1 VDPHAGSVGLNAGGR
16 GFAGAAMGAHTRTV
30 GHHGQPS
37 GVWGPGG
44 RPKGGARELPFP
56 MAAECAVGA
65 QRVKVEHPRAEGPP
79 PVSYLDAR
87 SGDGH
92 NRAAGKGNQQPNH
105 PPGAHPVSG
114 LGADILEMIIK
125 NEIQDTVEEEIQ
137 EDIGDFSEARGDTH
151 TSEAEVRRDASL
163 YIINQIIDSEDTS
176 LSIDDL
182 KSDDK
187 QSLALVG
194 EDEDERVATG
204 SHEVYSRDRS
214 TLDSGL
220 REILESQ
227 EIPPGQ
233 GNSVPADEFMGN
245 YTESHG
251 EQYNNIVENLR
262 VDKPSDIAELA
273 GRSPD

>member
-1 VDPHAGSVGLNAGGR
+1 MDPHAGSVGLNAGGR

-105 PPGAHPVSG
+105 PPGAPTNPQALHRDQPSTPAPQHRPTTHIPGLLGSILGCRGVPVFYPSEGRPLKVISDCSG
-114 LGADILEMIIK
+114 LWDQL
-125 NEIQDTVEEEIQ
+125 
-137 EDIGDFSEARGDTH
+137 IGSPAPQ
-151 TSEAEVRRDASL
+151 APVLRR
-163 YIINQIIDSEDTS
+163 
-176 LSIDDL
+176 
-182 KSDDK
+182 
-187 QSLALVG
+187 
-194 EDEDERVATG
+194 
-204 SHEVYSRDRS
+204 
-214 TLDSGL
+214 
-220 REILESQ
+220 
-227 EIPPGQ
+227 
-233 GNSVPADEFMGN
+233 
-245 YTESHG
+245 
-251 EQYNNIVENLR
+251 
-262 VDKPSDIAELA
+262 
-273 GRSPD
+273 